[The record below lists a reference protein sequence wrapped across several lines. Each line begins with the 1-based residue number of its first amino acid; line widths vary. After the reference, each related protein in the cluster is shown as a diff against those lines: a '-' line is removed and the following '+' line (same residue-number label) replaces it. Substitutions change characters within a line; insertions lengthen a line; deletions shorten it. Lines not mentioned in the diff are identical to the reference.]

1 MKYGTSREALLETGG
16 RLLRERGYAG
26 AGLSAILK
34 EAGVPKGSFY
44 HHFPSKDAFV
54 LEILERYIRE
64 QRGRMEEHLG
74 RTDLPPVRRLRS
86 FFEAEAERLRREGCR
101 GGCLVGT
108 LGQDQADQN
117 PELRT
122 RIEDTLREWTGR
134 FSDTLAQGT
143 RTGEVP
149 AGSDIRAL
157 GDFLMNSWQGALL
170 RMKTLKSA
178 RPLHQFIEMVF
189 GKLLPPRQN
198 G

>member
-1 MKYGTSREALLETGG
+1 MKYGSARQALLDAGG
-16 RLLRERGYAG
+16 RLLREKGYAG
-26 AGLSAILK
+26 TGLSEILK
-34 EAGVPKGSFY
+34 TAGVPKGSFY

-54 LEILERYIRE
+54 LEILDRYIEE
-64 QRGRMEEHLG
+64 QRERIEAYLD
-74 RTDLPPVRRLRS
+74 RNDLSPVSRLRG

-122 RIEDTLREWTGR
+122 KIEDTLGEWTGR
-134 FSDTLAQGT
+134 FCSTLAQGT

-149 AGSDIRAL
+149 EGSDIRSL
-157 GDFLMNSWQGALL
+157 GDFIMNAWQGALL
-170 RMKTLKSA
+170 RMKTRKSA

-189 GKLLPPRQN
+189 GRILPPQK
-198 G
+198 

>member
-1 MKYGTSREALLETGG
+1 MEAGG
-16 RLLRERGYAG
+16 RLLREKGYAG
-26 AGLSAILK
+26 TGLSEILK
-34 EAGVPKGSFY
+34 TAGVPKGSFY

-54 LEILERYIRE
+54 LEILDRYIEE
-64 QRGRMEEHLG
+64 QRQRIEEHLG
-74 RTDLPPVRRLRS
+74 RKDLSPVFRLKGY
-86 FFEAEAERLRREGCR
+86 FEAEAERLRREGCK

-117 PELRT
+117 PELRA
-122 RIEDTLREWTGR
+122 RIEDTLKEWTGR

-149 AGSDIRAL
+149 AGSDIRGL

-178 RPLHQFIEMVF
+178 RPLHQFIEIAFTRIV
-189 GKLLPPRQN
+189 PPSS